1 MSEVLKIGTRASVMA
16 VRQSEAVIQALQ
28 EKFPDHKFEM
38 VTRPA
43 DADRDLE
50 SRVLRKYWLALAM
63 A

>member
-1 MSEVLKIGTRASVMA
+1 MSEVFTIGTRASVMA
-16 VRQSEAVIQALQ
+16 MRQSEAVIQALQ

-43 DADRDLE
+43 DADRDLK
-50 SRVLRKYWLALAM
+50 SRVLRKYSLALAM